1 MGIIHMEFRLDRDER
16 LARNSHRS
24 SRWQHRRRAKAMKM
38 GVMSLRQPAVGGTQR
53 KQASPFIQNPEKPE

>member
-1 MGIIHMEFRLDRDER
+1 
-16 LARNSHRS
+16 
-24 SRWQHRRRAKAMKM
+24 MKM